1 MNEPLALLG
10 TSADPPTLGH
20 QALLEQLLLHYPR
33 VITWASDNPG
43 KRHGA
48 PLVLR
53 ARLLSALVQGLAEPR
68 IEHVQELSSP
78 YAITTLARAAA
89 RWPDAELVFVVG
101 SDLAPQI
108 PQWRQAPELLKRCQL
123 AVVPRVGWPLSET
136 TATTLRQ
143 LGARFSV
150 LPLPV
155 PASASSA
162 LRQQPDPAQ
171 IPRAVWPLV
180 REHNLYGL
188 GQYQPANPMP
198 SKPTRP

>member
-1 MNEPLALLG
+1 MSEQLALLG

-20 QALLEQLLLHYPR
+20 PARLQQLLQHYPR
-33 VITWASDNPG
+33 VIPWASDNPG

-48 PLVLR
+48 PLGQR
-53 ARLLSALVQGLAEPR
+53 AQLLSALVRGLAEPR
-68 IEHVQELSSP
+68 LEHVQDLSSP
-78 YAITTLARAAA
+78 YAITTLERAAA
-89 RWPDAELVFVVG
+89 RWPGAELVFVVG

-108 PQWRQAPELLKRCQL
+108 PQWRQAAEVLKRCRL
-123 AVVPRVGWPLSET
+123 AVVPRVGWPLNEA
-136 TATTLRQ
+136 TASTLQQ
-143 LGARFSV
+143 LGARLSV

-162 LRQQPDPAQ
+162 LREQPDPTQ

-188 GQYQPANPMP
+188 DQPHPAEAMP
-198 SKPTRP
+198 PTQTSP